1 MISLSQPE
9 RIRSETTVR
18 LSDVWKVYQIGAIEY
33 TALKGV
39 SLSIRRGEFVSI
51 VGPSGSG
58 KTSLLNLVGTLDVPT
73 RGEVYLDGVPT
84 SKLRGNELA
93 SLRNRTLGFVFQSYN
108 LVPHLSA
115 IQNVELPM
123 MAAGVAGTD
132 RRRRA
137 AQLLEQLGLGDKSNK
152 KPGELSGGEQQRV
165 VIARALVN
173 DPSIILADE
182 PTGNLDSK
190 AAASVASILRSVSEE
205 AKVTVVLVT
214 HNMEVARYSQR
225 IVFLRDGEVEKEEL
239 TR

>member
-1 MISLSQPE
+1 MISLNHPE
-9 RIRSETTVR
+9 RTQETTVR
-18 LSDVWKVYQIGAIEY
+18 LTNVWKVYEVGAIAY
-33 TALKGV
+33 TALKDL

-58 KTSLLNLVGTLDVPT
+58 KTSLLNLIGTLDVPT
-73 RGEVYLDGVPT
+73 RGEVYLDGVST
-84 SKLRGNELA
+84 SSLGGNELA
-93 SLRNRTLGFVFQSYN
+93 SLRNKTLGFVFQSYN
-108 LVPHLSA
+108 LIPHLSA
-115 IQNVELPM
+115 IQNVELPLI
-123 MAAGVAGTD
+123 AAGLGGEG

-137 AQLLEQLGLGDKSNK
+137 IHLLERLDLGDKINK

-190 AAASVASILRSVSEE
+190 AAASVASILRNVSEE
-205 AKVTVVLVT
+205 EGVTVVLVT
-214 HNMEVARYSQR
+214 HNMEIAKYSQR

-239 TR
+239 TG